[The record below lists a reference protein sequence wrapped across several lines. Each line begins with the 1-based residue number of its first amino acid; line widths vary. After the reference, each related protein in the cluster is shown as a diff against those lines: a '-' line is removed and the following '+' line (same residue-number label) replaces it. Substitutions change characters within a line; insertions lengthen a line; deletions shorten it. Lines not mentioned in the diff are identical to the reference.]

1 LYAHVPTRLGAIV
14 AVVIYVVPAVV
25 ATVVVGAVATGAIVE
40 ATQMSE
46 APPEYWYVPGYPP
59 AEHAIPGEIDPPVV
73 GAVVAAVGAA
83 VVAVTYGIHAMF
95 AEPPA

>member
-1 LYAHVPTRLGAIV
+1 VPVAGATV
-14 AVVIYVVPAVV
+14 DGVV
-25 ATVVVGAVATGAIVE
+25 ATGAVATGAVVAAVDGAVATGATVN

-73 GAVVAAVGAA
+73 GAVVTAVGAA
-83 VVAVTYGIHAMF
+83 VVAVAYGIHAIF

>member
-1 LYAHVPTRLGAIV
+1 
-14 AVVIYVVPAVV
+14 
-25 ATVVVGAVATGAIVE
+25 
-40 ATQMSE
+40 MSE